1 MFKILPGTVHTA
13 CGRLRERSW
22 PDAFTR
28 LSLASP
34 VRDSFLFLS
43 AKGNVHCII
52 FLIAIT
58 IVTIILEHFK
68 MFLKLTSLHLKLQG
82 PTMLNHLTNKS
93 NISLHS
99 PKATLTREV
108 PGGRGLRGA
117 PQGSGLG
124 GQFLHDAGARAAV
137 RSHSPPPR
145 PRPVNAQGRRS
156 RVTTGPR
163 APA

>member
-58 IVTIILEHFK
+58 IVTIILGHFK

-99 PKATLTREV
+99 TRRSTASYAEGDTNSGSPGRAGAARGPAGQRTRGSV
-108 PGGRGLRGA
+108 PARCGSPGG
-117 PQGSGLG
+117 S
-124 GQFLHDAGARAAV
+124 AV
-137 RSHSPPPR
+137 PLAPPP
-145 PRPVNAQGRRS
+145 
-156 RVTTGPR
+156 
-163 APA
+163 APAP